1 MAVGYGTEN
10 DKDYWIVKNS
20 WGSSW
25 GESGY
30 VRMERN
36 IKASSGK
43 CGIAVEP
50 SYPLKEG
57 ANPPNPGPGARRV
70 RQLLLVP

>member
-1 MAVGYGTEN
+1 
-10 DKDYWIVKNS
+10 VKNS

-36 IKASSGK
+36 IKASLF
-43 CGIAVEP
+43 
-50 SYPLKEG
+50 SYNKNLIDLKKEFCCNG
-57 ANPPNPGPGARRV
+57 TEVQDPELGLV
-70 RQLLLVP
+70 RCENNVFQAHKMVSAGWWVY